1 MTKISILGSTGSI
14 GENALDVIRASGG
27 ALRVVALCA
36 GSNAEGLAR
45 QVREFRPALAAIADR
60 GQEASLRREL
70 EGIPVRI
77 VSGEEGVLEAATLDE
92 ADTVLSAIVGAAGIL
107 PAYHALG
114 EGKDLA
120 LANKETLVA
129 AGELIME
136 MARQTGRKVLPVDS
150 EHSALFQALHGRS
163 AEEVRTLTLTAS
175 GGPFHADRTRDL
187 WEVTPADALRHP
199 NWSMGSKVTI
209 DSATLMNKGLEV
221 IEARWLFD
229 VDLDR
234 VQVLVHPQSLVHG
247 VVEFVD
253 GSMLAHLSRP
263 DMRIPIAAALYYPAR
278 PVLSWERLDLGEAG
292 KLEFLPPDLE
302 RFPALSLARSAQAA
316 GGAQPAVLN
325 AANEVAVDAF
335 LSGRIRFPEIVS
347 VTEQV
352 LKLSAAIPGP
362 LTVEKVLAVDAQA
375 RGKATEVID
384 VMSTVKGEQD

>member
-1 MTKISILGSTGSI
+1 MTNVSILGSTGSI
-14 GENALDVIRASGG
+14 GENALDVVRMSGG
-27 ALRVVALCA
+27 ALRAVALCA
-36 GSNAEGLAR
+36 GSNAERLAR

-60 GQEASLRREL
+60 GQEGSLRREL
-70 EGIPVRI
+70 EGFPVRV
-77 VSGEEGVLEAATLDE
+77 VSGEEGVLEAAMLEE

-136 MARQTGRKVLPVDS
+136 KARQTGRKVLPVDS

-175 GGPFHADRTRDL
+175 GGPFHADSTRDL
-187 WEVTPADALRHP
+187 WEITPADALRHP
-199 NWSMGSKVTI
+199 NWSMGNKVTI

-253 GSMLAHLSRP
+253 GSMLAHLSQP
-263 DMRIPIAAALYYPAR
+263 DMRIPIAAALYFPAR
-278 PVLSWERLDLGEAG
+278 PALPWKRLDLGEAG
-292 KLEFLPPDLE
+292 KLEFFPPDLE
-302 RFPALSLARSAQAA
+302 RFPALGLARSAQAA
-316 GGAQPAVLN
+316 GGGQPAVLN
-325 AANEVAVDAF
+325 AANEVAVEAF

-352 LKLSAAIPGP
+352 LDSLAAIPGP
-362 LTVEKVLAVDAQA
+362 LTVEKVLAVDADA
-375 RGKATEVID
+375 RERATEVIN
-384 VMSTVKGEQD
+384 VMSTAKGAQD

>member
-1 MTKISILGSTGSI
+1 MTNVSILGSTGSI

-27 ALRVVALCA
+27 ALRAVALCA
-36 GSNAEGLAR
+36 GANAEGLAR

-60 GQEASLRREL
+60 GREDSLRREL
-70 EGIPVRI
+70 EGLPVRI
-77 VSGEEGVLEAATLDE
+77 VSGEEGVLEAATLEE

-136 MARQTGRKVLPVDS
+136 RARRTGRRVLPVDS

-163 AEEVRTLTLTAS
+163 REEVRTLTLTAS
-175 GGPFHADRTRDL
+175 GGPFHADLTRDL
-187 WEVTPADALRHP
+187 WDITPADALRHP
-199 NWSMGSKVTI
+199 NWSMGEKVTI

-247 VVEFVD
+247 IVEFVD
-253 GSMLAHLSRP
+253 GSMLAHLSQP
-263 DMRIPIAAALYYPAR
+263 DMRIPIASALYFPAR
-278 PVLSWERLDLGEAG
+278 PALPWKRLDLGEAG
-292 KLEFLPPDLE
+292 KLEFVPPDLE
-302 RFPALSLARSAQAA
+302 RFPALNLARSAQAA
-316 GGAQPAVLN
+316 GGGKPAVLN
-325 AANEVAVDAF
+325 AANEVAVEAF

-352 LKLSAAIPGP
+352 LDSFAAILGP
-362 LTVEKVLAVDAQA
+362 LTVEKVLAVDARA
-375 RGKATEVID
+375 RERATEVID
-384 VMSTVKGEQD
+384 VMSTAKGAQD